1 MIWVNKTTFL
11 HKQSDVTS
19 PDITAVLLFT
29 LPPKFAVSVYIS
41 RKEASAA
48 FGLWNTRWR
57 QSAMSINISDAQI
70 TLSGPPLLFF
80 CKAPWANL
88 NRELKDLEMEV
99 IGITSRLE
107 INFIVE
113 RLTSRVSLAVRRLVL
128 VARLSLY
135 SIR

>member
-1 MIWVNKTTFL
+1 
-11 HKQSDVTS
+11 
-19 PDITAVLLFT
+19 
-29 LPPKFAVSVYIS
+29 
-41 RKEASAA
+41 
-48 FGLWNTRWR
+48 
-57 QSAMSINISDAQI
+57 MSINISDAQI

-113 RLTSRVSLAVRRLVL
+113 RLTSRVSLAFRRLVL